1 MEKSDH
7 KHIFSLFTYYNFH
20 KLFMQLF
27 LCFFLLFFSI
37 ETLEA
42 KHKITKL
49 SPPNINIIFLD
60 DAAILPQ
67 DVKVRHNNW
76 DEWETR
82 LPSFIDM
89 LEYIA
94 PFTKDV
100 GENENANATLYAI
113 EISLRVKIKKKE
125 EIITKILQQIHQSTA
140 RPSAILARS
149 TMGDDQ
155 LRIIFQD
162 SHDYPPAHAAKF
174 LRIFGEIS
182 PIIPHRR
189 IAENFG
195 PFQAPPTIIFDPRI
209 NTFCAGQ
216 ANEQLAKKRWGVL
229 EDTYLLPHYVLHNL
243 AVLDKEITKRG
254 DTFYVDSIPELGTIE
269 SAKILIDIPGVSW
282 TGKNREGDWSNL
294 INNLNVETIYIKHKG
309 SKLSLNKWN
318 TSAYK
323 HVITL
328 PNDHHETLEK
338 QLFPIMKNAIN
349 EDKNIHIIIDK
360 NITFT
365 RHITVGKPGED
376 KWAAGVADYILEN
389 VPNNYFR
396 MQAMHSNGTIVP
408 SYMKNTDKL
417 DYAIIASPRGE
428 KGLDLARKR
437 PNMPIDIITGLSD
450 ALSLRLP
457 GSKGRLLKEN
467 QNLRIIELQNLG
479 TPVATHGKLH
489 NVLYTGKWKILEGD
503 KKDFFHGALGQILSP
518 NIHYSGAGYKGADK
532 LMQDALKHSHEI
544 NKQRNPGAYGFPGKP
559 EQFFSNSPETGGIL
573 FEKGNIYT
581 LDLTGK
587 VRRLGDKAVTAL
599 DSSDGIS
606 GTFED
611 EGEIYR
617 AVGIPM
623 GSKKHSKVLLGNILM
638 LQHDTFDK
646 EDDLPFAVPR
656 FLVFNRF
663 KNEVFGKTWTFEP
676 ITIRG
681 VSILKQEPMLESIQV
696 NVIPEETGNRLS
708 YLIKEFS
715 MNNDKSVD
723 QIAAAFIAYKEEGSD
738 FWPALMVNTEKNIT
752 WIMRHGLQIKFDSF
766 GHIQSIVGPA
776 GERVNYLHDRI
787 KLIGQQAS
795 SGQQIKI
802 RYKDNKPVEI
812 NTSKSV
818 RVMYGYQA
826 GLLSQVINQEFKI
839 NFSYKN
845 TGKISLI
852 AKGNNN
858 IHFGYD
864 SKGRVNHF
872 QCNESELTIEYIDG
886 AHTLRLL
893 KNGKDSLDWRFR
905 PNKGLSGIVSK
916 EKGILWTKSSE
927 GRIIQLTVAKLE
939 KTKNGYNVYPELI
952 IGTQPAK

>member
-82 LPSFIDM
+82 LPNFIDM

-94 PFTKDV
+94 PFTIAV
-100 GENENANATLYAI
+100 GKNENANATLYAI
-113 EISLRVKIKKKE
+113 EISSRVRIKNKE
-125 EIITKILQQIHQSTA
+125 EIITKSLQQIYNSTV

-195 PFQAPPTIIFDPRI
+195 PFQAPPTIIFDPRA

-216 ANEQLAKKRWGVL
+216 ANKQLAKKRWGVL
-229 EDTYLLPHYVLHNL
+229 EDTYLLPHYVIHNL
-243 AVLDKEITKRG
+243 AVLNKGIKKRG
-254 DTFYVDSIPELGTIE
+254 YTFYVESIPELGTFAGKNYKTNLFVAATGINAPSGEFETDVLRMVINRAGTDSHVVQINIKEWKQRGLSLDNPKMLAELRTFASMNTRHAQAAGKNIIFDIRPDLSPYLIKNNILRLKDIVDYLIKSPHWKAE
-269 SAKILIDIPGVSW
+269 SSLYAKVIDIGLAGFNDASKGGASHLVAYSEAGYAFALTKGQTFNSVDLFKVRVGSVMASTRIGETDISGGKIRLW
-282 TGKNREGDWSNL
+282 TGKGDIPSLWNL
-294 INNLNVETIYIKHKG
+294 ATKSETWKIA
-309 SKLSLNKWN
+309 NKYSGV
-318 TSAYK
+318 TAL
-323 HVITL
+323 H
-328 PNDHHETLEK
+328 
-338 QLFPIMKNAIN
+338 
-349 EDKNIHIIIDK
+349 DKN
-360 NITFT
+360 
-365 RHITVGKPGED
+365 
-376 KWAAGVADYILEN
+376 W
-389 VPNNYFR
+389 
-396 MQAMHSNGTIVP
+396 
-408 SYMKNTDKL
+408 
-417 DYAIIASPRGE
+417 RGH
-428 KGLDLARKR
+428 GLPLTTSHFEMYTKDTGLKT
-437 PNMPIDIITGLSD
+437 DIILN
-450 ALSLRLP
+450 P
-457 GSKGRLLKEN
+457 SKFDVTKR
-467 QNLRIIELQNLG
+467 
-479 TPVATHGKLH
+479 
-489 NVLYTGKWKILEGD
+489 
-503 KKDFFHGALGQILSP
+503 
-518 NIHYSGAGYKGADK
+518 
-532 LMQDALKHSHEI
+532 M
-544 NKQRNPGAYGFPGKP
+544 
-559 EQFFSNSPETGGIL
+559 ETGGIL
-573 FEKGNIYT
+573 FEKGNVYS

-587 VRRLGDKAVTAL
+587 VRRLGDKAVEAL

-606 GTFED
+606 GTFVD
-611 EGEIYR
+611 EGMTYR
-617 AVGIPM
+617 VVGIPM

-681 VSILKQEPMLESIQV
+681 VSILKQEPMPESIQV

-723 QIAAAFIAYKEEGSD
+723 QIAVAFIAYKEEGSD

-752 WIMRHGLQIKFDSF
+752 WIMRHGLKIKFDSF

-795 SGQQIKI
+795 SGKQIKI

-818 RVMYGYQA
+818 PVMYGYQA
-826 GLLSQVINQEFKI
+826 GLLSQVINQELKI

-872 QCNESELTIEYIDG
+872 QCNESELTIEYIDD

-893 KNGKDSLDWRFR
+893 KKGKDSLDWRFR